1 MNKFHEVLTEQLSR
15 ESSFINDNGDLK
27 KYIII
32 DAAYNINPRL
42 IELLIEIDELKNK
55 FFTEIKGHWVFN
67 INLFVQYMENKN
79 FLKDSYTRY
88 KNKIGL
94 NINGKFLNQLNEVS
108 LVWPFKDCVLEGG
121 QTKEDQK
128 RPEIF
133 FNELL
138 AQDEIDQLF
147 EPKVLTNWK
156 RYTTDG
162 EEKVT
167 KLKTDKKGSIKENL
181 IIKGN
186 NLLALHSLLPR
197 FEEKV
202 KLIYI
207 DPPYNTGNDSFG
219 YNDNFN
225 HSTWLTF
232 MKNRLEVAKRLLAR
246 DGAIFIQ
253 IDHHQLAYLVALMD
267 GKELFGIE
275 NKVQLISIK
284 TASPAGFKTVNPGPI
299 DVTEYLLFYTKN
311 KKFFNFK
318 KAYVPVDYDDNYKY
332 VITNPDDNP
341 DNWMLEHIRDT
352 VYRLNDIEIGNN
364 WHISN
369 RNAKNKWGKYWKI
382 IRNQLISAYAL
393 DNNKNVVS
401 IRDPHKPTKE
411 LKELMNKSINDRD
424 KIFVYSKTNLDEN
437 DENNNRQGYVI
448 NGGALSFYS
457 NKVKKIDGS
466 ITPTELLTDFWK
478 DLSWDGIAKEGG
490 VKLKNGKKPEKLLKR
505 IIEIT
510 TEKNDIVLDYHLG
523 SGTTAAVAHKMER
536 QYIGIE
542 QLDYEKNDSTIRLQ
556 YVIGK
561 QIKKDGEWIDT
572 IDCDKSGISKA
583 VNWQGG
589 GDFIYC
595 ELKKYNQ
602 TFIEQIEEA
611 KDSKELLTIWEEMK
625 EHSFINYNIDIKKQ
639 DEQIEEF
646 KKLTLKQ
653 QKEILLQ
660 ILNKNQLYVNL
671 SSIDDEDFKI
681 SDEDKKLTKE
691 FYQLKEENKDSQM
704 DTGL

>member
-1 MNKFHEVLTEQLSR
+1 MNKFHEVLTDQLSR

-27 KYIII
+27 KFIII

-42 IELLIEIDELKNK
+42 IELLIEIDEIKNK
-55 FFTEIKGHWVFN
+55 FFTEIKKHWVFN

-94 NINGKFLNQLNEVS
+94 NIDGKFMNQRNEVS

-138 AQDEIDQLF
+138 AQEEIDQLF

-167 KLKTDKKGSIKENL
+167 KLKRNNKGIIKENL

-186 NLLALHSLLPR
+186 NLLVLHSLLPR

-232 MKNRLEVAKRLLAR
+232 MKNRLETAKKLLR
-246 DGAIFIQ
+246 KDGVIFVQ
-253 IDHHQLAYLVALMD
+253 IDESEQ
-267 GKELFGIE
+267 
-275 NKVQLISIK
+275 
-284 TASPAGFKTVNPGPI
+284 ASLK
-299 DVTEYLLFYTKN
+299 LLLDEI
-311 KKFFNFK
+311 FK
-318 KAYVPVDYDDNYKY
+318 KQNY
-332 VITNPDDNP
+332 
-341 DNWMLEHIRDT
+341 
-352 VYRLNDIEIGNN
+352 
-364 WHISN
+364 ISN
-369 RNAKNKWGKYWKI
+369 IHWQRSPDRPVLGQIGVFIFNIVENIYCYAKNKTLLNVNNVSKTRIADDKYLQPYSYLLIDFGKKEFVKSITSKSGIEIQIYKHNNFEIDRIDKKDRKKLVINNHSIVFRLDHSQPEYTLQTMILKEIEKEGLFSVEYIPSKGKNVGKNIITYYWKKWI
-382 IRNQLISAYAL
+382 LGFIKDRTE
-393 DNNKNVVS
+393 VV
-401 IRDPHKPTKE
+401 
-411 LKELMNKSINDRD
+411 ND
-424 KIFVYSKTNLDEN
+424 KIQINSPISNLWLDS
-437 DENNNRQGYVI
+437 DIGV
-448 NGGALSFYS
+448 S
-457 NKVKKIDGS
+457 
-466 ITPTELLTDFWK
+466 
-478 DLSWDGIAKEGG
+478 GIYNEGK
-490 VKLKNGKKPEKLLKR
+490 VKLKRGKKPEKLIQR
-505 IIEIT
+505 IIEMAT
-510 TEKNDIVLDYHLG
+510 QKNDIVLDYHLG
-523 SGTTAAVAHKMER
+523 SGTTSAVAHKMGR

-542 QLDYEKNDSTIRLQ
+542 QLDYGKNDSVIRMQ
-556 YVIGK
+556 NVIGK
-561 QIKKDGEWIDT
+561 KIKKDGEWIDT
-572 IDCDKSGISKA
+572 IECDKSGISKA

-589 GDFIYC
+589 GDFVYC

-611 KDSKELLTIWEEMK
+611 KDSKELLKIWEEMK
-625 EHSFINYNIDIKKQ
+625 KHSFINYNVDIKKQ
-639 DEQIEEF
+639 DEAIEEF
-646 KKLTLKQ
+646 KELTIKQ
-653 QKEILLQ
+653 QKEILLE

-671 SSIDDEDFKI
+671 SSIDDEDFKV
-681 SDEDKKLTKE
+681 SDEDKKLTKD
-691 FYQLKEENKDSQM
+691 FYKIEQEQKATQM
-704 DTGL
+704 KTGL

>member
-1 MNKFHEVLTEQLSR
+1 MNKFHEVLTEQLSG

-27 KYIII
+27 KFVII

-42 IELLIEIDELKNK
+42 IELLIEIDEIKNK
-55 FFTEIKGHWVFN
+55 FFTEIKKHWVFN

-94 NINGKFLNQLNEVS
+94 NIDGKFLNQRNEIS

-138 AQDEIDQLF
+138 AQEEIDQLF

-167 KLKTDKKGSIKENL
+167 KLKTDKKGNIKENL

-232 MKNRLEVAKRLLAR
+232 MKNRLETAKKLLR
-246 DGAIFIQ
+246 KDGSIWINIDDDEAHYLKVICDEIFGRENFVSNVIWQKKYTISNDAKYFSDNHDHILVIAKDKAFFEMNGIIRTKIQ
-253 IDHHQLAYLVALMD
+253 NNRY
-267 GKELFGIE
+267 
-275 NKVQLISIK
+275 S
-284 TASPAGFKTVNPGPI
+284 
-299 DVTEYLLFYTKN
+299 
-311 KKFFNFK
+311 
-318 KAYVPVDYDDNYKY
+318 
-332 VITNPDDNP
+332 NP
-341 DNWMLEHIRDT
+341 DNDPKGKWMTQPLHAKSGNVTNFKYTFNNGTIWEPPRGTFPRYSYDNLKKFDKDNRIWFGKNGNA
-352 VYRLNDIEIGNN
+352 VPRLKKYLKDMGNITPATIWFHDDVGNN
-364 WHISN
+364 DQAN
-369 RNAKNKWGKYWKI
+369 R
-382 IRNQLISAYAL
+382 
-393 DNNKNVVS
+393 
-401 IRDPHKPTKE
+401 E
-411 LKELMNKSINDRD
+411 LKKINT
-424 KIFVYSKTNLDEN
+424 KYNFS
-437 DENNNRQGYVI
+437 
-448 NGGALSFYS
+448 
-457 NKVKKIDGS
+457 
-466 ITPTELLTDFWK
+466 TP
-478 DLSWDGIAKEGG
+478 
-490 VKLKNGKKPEKLLKR
+490 KPEKLLQR
-505 IIEIT
+505 IIHIGSN
-510 TEKNDIVLDYHLG
+510 KNDIILDFFSG
-523 SGTTAAVAHKMER
+523 SGTTQAVTHKMSR
-536 QYIGIE
+536 QFISIE
-542 QLDYEKNDSTIRLQ
+542 QMNY
-556 YVIGK
+556 
-561 QIKKDGEWIDT
+561 IDT
-572 IDCDKSGISKA
+572 ITVERLKKVIGRNEKPNDELLEKIIFDEGGISKA
-583 VNWQGG
+583 VNWQGR
-589 GDFIYC
+589 GDFVYC

-611 KDSKELLTIWEEMK
+611 KKSKELLKIWKEMK
-625 EHSFINYNIDIKKQ
+625 EHSFINYNVDIKKQ
-639 DEQIEEF
+639 DEKIEEF
-646 KKLTLKQ
+646 KELTLKQ

-671 SSIDDEDFKI
+671 SSIDDKDFKV
-681 SDEDKKLTKE
+681 SEEDKKLTKE
-691 FYQLKEENKDSQM
+691 FYSIEEEQEDIQKD
-704 DTGL
+704 LELWL